1 MRTPDPQVLEWAAA
15 EKRVLLTHDI
25 QTMVGHAWER
35 VRRGL
40 PMSGVVIVSQELP
53 RGAVLEQLEALVVA
67 SREGE
72 WEAQVLYVTSPGF
85 LKPQAGLL

>member
-1 MRTPDPQVLEWAAA
+1 MRTPDPQVLEWAAT

-53 RGAVLEQLEALVVA
+53 IGAVLEQLEALVVA
-67 SREGE
+67 SHEGE
-72 WEAQVLYVTSPGF
+72 WEAQVLYVTSE
-85 LKPQAGLL
+85 

>member
-15 EKRVLLTHDI
+15 ERRVLLTHDI

-40 PMSGVVIVSQELP
+40 PMPGVVVVGQELSI
-53 RGAVLEQLEALVVA
+53 RVVLEQLEALAVA
-67 SREGE
+67 SRDGE
-72 WEAQVLYVTSPGF
+72 WEAQVLYVMSE
-85 LKPQAGLL
+85 